1 MSWSA
6 TARARAQAHGRATQ
20 QAAARQHAEKLR
32 PIFNELAGVTNE
44 SAAVLLNEKGVKTLK
59 DKKWYA
65 MSVLRIRKQLGLSER
80 HKLGGQGPRV
90 KITGEIVEAFRSV
103 FFELVDLSCE
113 DAAIKLNGRGLTTPL
128 GRPWNTQ
135 AVSRIRKRLGMNR
148 PRGNYGSGGNY
159 GFGGNYGSRG
169 REIAI
174 RAQEDRANIKAI
186 ELAPI
191 IMEIRAGGVS
201 TMNGIARELNKRG
214 IATNRWGKWEVK
226 TVKKMIAR
234 FERISATLP

>member
-1 MSWSA
+1 
-6 TARARAQAHGRATQ
+6 
-20 QAAARQHAEKLR
+20 
-32 PIFNELAGVTNE
+32 
-44 SAAVLLNEKGVKTLK
+44 
-59 DKKWYA
+59 
-65 MSVLRIRKQLGLSER
+65 
-80 HKLGGQGPRV
+80 
-90 KITGEIVEAFRSV
+90 V

>member
-80 HKLGGQGPRV
+80 HKLGG
-90 KITGEIVEAFRSV
+90 
-103 FFELVDLSCE
+103 
-113 DAAIKLNGRGLTTPL
+113 
-128 GRPWNTQ
+128 
-135 AVSRIRKRLGMNR
+135 
-148 PRGNYGSGGNY
+148 
-159 GFGGNYGSRG
+159 RG
-169 REIAI
+169 REL
-174 RAQEDRANIKAI
+174 KS
-186 ELAPI
+186 L
-191 IMEIRAGGVS
+191 VKS
-201 TMNGIARELNKRG
+201 LKRSDQCFLSLL
-214 IATNRWGKWEVK
+214 ICHVK
-226 TVKKMIAR
+226 MQ
-234 FERISATLP
+234 P